1 LTLERPALADPPS
14 EPRRRRRLVRAGT
27 TVDQM
32 VRAISDRIVT
42 GVMCP
47 GEKLDEVSLA
57 NRYAVSRTPV
67 REALGQLAAMGLVDR
82 RPNRGAIVA
91 VVKPDHLAS
100 MFEGMAELEAICAR
114 FSAQRMTAQE
124 RRLLE
129 IEHHAAAQLV
139 SERKEADYELFNSD
153 FHTRLYRG
161 AHSAHVYDL
170 ASSTRSRLAPFRR
183 AQFRL
188 EGRLEKSW
196 KEHDLIVEAI
206 VRGDA
211 QAAGDAA
218 RNHVALV
225 SAASA
230 AFAPFRQK
238 EIQLHAQRR
247 SHDAPVGM
255 AVDLPA
261 KSSAS

>member
-1 LTLERPALADPPS
+1 MTIERPELSEAEA
-14 EPRRRRRLVRAGT
+14 EPRRRRKLVRAGT

-32 VRAISDRIVT
+32 VRAIADRIVT
-42 GVMCP
+42 GVMRP

-57 NRYAVSRTPV
+57 NRYDVSRTPV

-124 RRLLE
+124 RRSLE
-129 IEHHAAAQLV
+129 IEHRAAAQLV
-139 SERKEADYELFNSD
+139 AQRQEADYELFNSD

-161 AHSAHVYDL
+161 AHSPHIYELVT
-170 ASSTRSRLAPFRR
+170 STRSRLAPFRR

-196 KEHDLIVEAI
+196 KEHDLIVAAVI
-206 VRGDA
+206 RGDA
-211 QAAGDAA
+211 EAAGQAA
-218 RNHVALV
+218 RNHVTLV

-230 AFAPFRQK
+230 VFAS
-238 EIQLHAQRR
+238 EHADVAQPSR
-247 SHDAPVGM
+247 
-255 AVDLPA
+255 
-261 KSSAS
+261 

>member
-1 LTLERPALADPPS
+1 LTPERPALADPPR

-27 TVDQM
+27 TADQM

-42 GVMCP
+42 GVMRP

-139 SERKEADYELFNSD
+139 NERKEA
-153 FHTRLYRG
+153 
-161 AHSAHVYDL
+161 
-170 ASSTRSRLAPFRR
+170 
-183 AQFRL
+183 
-188 EGRLEKSW
+188 
-196 KEHDLIVEAI
+196 DLIVEAI
-206 VRGDA
+206 IRGDA

-230 AFAPFRQK
+230 AFAPLRQK
-238 EIQLHAQRR
+238 EIQPQVQRR
-247 SHDAPVGM
+247 SHDALVGK
-255 AVDLPA
+255 AIDLPA

>member
-1 LTLERPALADPPS
+1 MTVERPELVEVEA
-14 EPRRRRRLVRAGT
+14 EPRRRRKLVRAGT

-42 GVMCP
+42 GIMRP
-47 GEKLDEVSLA
+47 GDKLDELSLA
-57 NRYAVSRTPV
+57 NRYDVSRTPV

-91 VVKPDHLAS
+91 LVKPDHLAS
-100 MFEGMAELEAICAR
+100 MFESMAELEAICAR
-114 FSAQRMTAQE
+114 FSAQRMTPHE
-124 RRLLE
+124 RRSLE
-129 IEHHAAAQLV
+129 IEHRAAAQFV
-139 SERKEADYELFNSD
+139 AQRQEADYELFNSD

-161 AHSAHVYDL
+161 AHSPHIYEL
-170 ASSTRSRLAPFRR
+170 ATATRSRLAPFRR

-196 KEHDLIVEAI
+196 KEHDLIVSAI

-211 QAAGDAA
+211 EAAGAAA

-225 SAASA
+225 SVASA
-230 AFAPFRQK
+230 VFASD
-238 EIQLHAQRR
+238 HA
-247 SHDAPVGM
+247 DVA
-255 AVDLPA
+255 LPTG
-261 KSSAS
+261 

>member
-1 LTLERPALADPPS
+1 LALERPDLVGPS
-14 EPRRRRRLVRAGT
+14 DAPRRRRKLVRAGT

-42 GVMCP
+42 GIMRP

-57 NRYAVSRTPV
+57 SRYEVSRTPV

-114 FSAQRMTAQE
+114 FSAQRMTAGE
-124 RRLLE
+124 RRALE
-129 IEHHAAAQLV
+129 IEHHAAARLV

-161 AHSAHVYDL
+161 AHSAHVYEL
-170 ASSTRSRLAPFRR
+170 AAATRSRLAPFRR

-196 KEHDLIVEAI
+196 KEHDLIVTAI
-206 VRGDA
+206 LRGDA
-211 QAAGDAA
+211 EAAGAAA

-225 SAASA
+225 SVASA
-230 AFAPFRQK
+230 VFAADSGS
-238 EIQLHAQRR
+238 E
-247 SHDAPVGM
+247 G
-255 AVDLPA
+255 
-261 KSSAS
+261 ASTAG

>member
-1 LTLERPALADPPS
+1 MTLERPALADPPG
-14 EPRRRRRLVRAGT
+14 EPRRRRKLVRAGT
-27 TVDQM
+27 TVEQM

-42 GVMCP
+42 GAMHP

-114 FSAQRMTAQE
+114 FSALRMTGQE
-124 RRLLE
+124 RRSLE
-129 IEHHAAAQLV
+129 IEHRAAAQLV
-139 SERKEADYELFNSD
+139 DQRKEADYELFNSD

-161 AHSAHVYDL
+161 AHSAHVYEL
-170 ASSTRSRLAPFRR
+170 ATSTRSRLAPFRR

-188 EGRLEKSW
+188 DGRLEKSW

-206 VRGDA
+206 IRGDA
-211 QAAGDAA
+211 QAASDAA
-218 RNHVALV
+218 RNHVAQV

-230 AFAPFRQK
+230 AFAPFRQN
-238 EIQLHAQRR
+238 ETQLQIRRR
-247 SHDAPVGM
+247 SHE
-255 AVDLPA
+255 
-261 KSSAS
+261 SSQPLESDEGS

>member
-1 LTLERPALADPPS
+1 LAVERQGLSDPPAVT
-14 EPRRRRRLVRAGT
+14 RRKRKLVRTGT

-42 GVMCP
+42 GIIRP

-57 NRYAVSRTPV
+57 NRYEVSRTPV

-91 VVKPDHLAS
+91 LVKPDQLAS
-100 MFEGMAELEAICAR
+100 MFESMAELEAICAR

-124 RRLLE
+124 RRALE
-129 IEHHAAAQLV
+129 IEHGAAVQLV
-139 SERKEADYELFNSD
+139 TQRREADYELFNSD

-161 AHSAHVYDL
+161 AHSTHIYEL
-170 ASSTRSRLAPFRR
+170 ATSTRSRLAPFRR

-196 KEHDLIVEAI
+196 KEHDLIVGAI
-206 VRGDA
+206 IRRDDV
-211 QAAGDAA
+211 AAGEAA

-225 SAASA
+225 SEASA
-230 AFAPFRQK
+230 VFASDPTPTG
-238 EIQLHAQRR
+238 A
-247 SHDAPVGM
+247 
-255 AVDLPA
+255 
-261 KSSAS
+261 